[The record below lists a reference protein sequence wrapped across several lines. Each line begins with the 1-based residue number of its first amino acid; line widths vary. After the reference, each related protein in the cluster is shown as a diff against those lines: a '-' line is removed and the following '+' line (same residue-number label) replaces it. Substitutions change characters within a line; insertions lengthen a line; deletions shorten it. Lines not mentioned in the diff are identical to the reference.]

1 VLFVV
6 YAITPFSALGPEGRP
21 LQVDANARYFLPALL
36 LAAGLCAWLGGRLGR
51 ARVVLELVAVAAA
64 FDGVRRAFAISR
76 AQWVVVAVLLFALLV
91 ALVRVWP
98 RVRGWRPGSRRT
110 AVALAAAALL
120 ALPVVAVAGRL
131 QQDRFNL
138 HRYRGTDPVLTWLQ
152 GSTNHHVGIAG
163 SWSNAGLSPVLPAFG
178 PRFANRV
185 QYVGSSDQTMLRRY
199 TSRAAFVA
207 ALRRGGYDVLVIGR
221 GAAPGE
227 RVPELRWA
235 RSAGWVPFVSSGRLV
250 ALRAP

>member
-1 VLFVV
+1 
-6 YAITPFSALGPEGRP
+6 
-21 LQVDANARYFLPALL
+21 
-36 LAAGLCAWLGGRLGR
+36 
-51 ARVVLELVAVAAA
+51 
-64 FDGVRRAFAISR
+64 
-76 AQWVVVAVLLFALLV
+76 
-91 ALVRVWP
+91 
-98 RVRGWRPGSRRT
+98 
-110 AVALAAAALL
+110 
-120 ALPVVAVAGRL
+120 
-131 QQDRFNL
+131 
-138 HRYRGTDPVLTWLQ
+138 
-152 GSTNHHVGIAG
+152 
-163 SWSNAGLSPVLPAFG
+163 VLPAFG

-185 QYVGSSDQTMLRRY
+185 QYVGSWDQTMLRRY